1 MTSNRSS
8 LAFVA
13 RTIVRSARM
22 LDRVDSGLTLPQYRL
37 LTLLDAGDERS
48 TALAQRLA
56 VSKPA
61 ISTAVE
67 ILSGLGHI
75 RRRAV
80 DGDKRASWL
89 QITDSGVAA
98 LRHADDAYAE
108 RLTSVVDRLDD
119 PQAFIEMIAGFAD
132 ALDADIAE
140 RRRPRD
146 SDPPASVLPAGIS
159 TTTSTK
165 EAASE

>member
-1 MTSNRSS
+1 MTADGSS
-8 LAFVA
+8 YARVA

-75 RRRAV
+75 RRRAD

-98 LRHADDAYAE
+98 LRHADEAYAQ
-108 RLTSVVDRLDD
+108 RLRSVVERLDD
-119 PQAFIEMIAGFAD
+119 PDGFIETFGEFAEAID
-132 ALDADIAE
+132 TDLAE
-140 RRRPRD
+140 RRRPRGPD
-146 SDPPASVLPAGIS
+146 VSTPS
-159 TTTSTK
+159 TTPQTTMTPTK

>member
-1 MTSNRSS
+1 MTSNRASY
-8 LAFVA
+8 ARVA

-75 RRRAV
+75 RRRAD

-98 LRHADDAYAE
+98 LRQADDAYAE
-108 RLTSVVDRLDD
+108 RLTSVVERLDD
-119 PQAFIEMIAGFAD
+119 PDGFIEMISAFAD
-132 ALDADIAE
+132 ALDHDIAE
-140 RRRPRD
+140 RRRPRE
-146 SDPPASVLPAGIS
+146 SETLPPPIS
-159 TTTSTK
+159 AAFPTTPTK